1 MRPQFLAMLGLVV
14 AASLAACAV
23 TASKQNAPED
33 RSVQSGTRDK
43 IAYFYNL
50 TVSCQPEGVPQVTV
64 TKTPGNGSVTIGT
77 GDDLPQYP
85 ADNPRSACNQQPVG
99 STEVYYQSRPDFHGV
114 DDFSIEVRYS
124 STFTQT
130 YSYNLTVD

>member
-23 TASKQNAPED
+23 TDSKQIAPED
-33 RSVQSGTRDK
+33 RSVQSGARDK

-50 TVSCQPEGVPQVTV
+50 TASCQPEGVPQVTV

-130 YSYNLTVD
+130 YSYNLTVN

>member
-1 MRPQFLAMLGLVV
+1 M
-14 AASLAACAV
+14 
-23 TASKQNAPED
+23 
-33 RSVQSGTRDK
+33 QSGARDK

-50 TVSCQPEGVPQVTV
+50 TASCQPEGVPQVTV

-114 DDFSIEVRYS
+114 DDFSIAVRYS

-130 YSYNLTVD
+130 YSYNLTVN

>member
-1 MRPQFLAMLGLVV
+1 MKPKFLAMTGLMV

-23 TASKQNAPED
+23 TASKQNAPET
-33 RSVQSGTRDK
+33 RSVQSGARDK

-50 TVSCQPEGVPQVTV
+50 TAACEPEGVPQVTV
-64 TKTPGNGSVTIGT
+64 TKTPGNGSVTIRT
-77 GDDLPQYP
+77 GDNLPQYP

-99 STEVYYQSRPDFHGV
+99 STEVHYQSRPDFHGV

-130 YSYNLTVD
+130 YSYNLTVN